1 MLDQEEQAKYQDEYK
16 DAYLAN
22 DFFDYEHPYPSQRLD
37 DFIPEI
43 PEVMPK
49 WLDETRIV
57 CFLVGL
63 FGLGYTLFN
72 VEYFYWQIKS
82 PFLLNLS
89 LLVALG
95 GFVNIIAYPYVL
107 KYCLTNGIRRPQLL
121 KNMNGF
127 MVGFALLSLL
137 FFFSFPITGLGLS
150 LILIPAPLLFGLYAR
165 KYIDQEHVG
174 HSGIQFP
181 AMAIFSQDVKKL
193 AWLSLVII
201 MTVLFGFF
209 FALVFNLI

>member
-1 MLDQEEQAKYQDEYK
+1 MLDHEKQSNYQEDYK

-22 DFFDYEHPYPSQRLD
+22 DFFDYDHPYPSRKLD

-43 PEVMPK
+43 PEVLPK

-63 FGLGYTLFN
+63 FGLAYTLFN
-72 VEYFYWQIKS
+72 VEFFYWQIKS

-95 GFVNIIAYPYVL
+95 GFVNFIAYPYAL

-150 LILIPAPLLFGLYAR
+150 LILIPAPLLFGLYSR
-165 KYIDQEHVG
+165 KYINQHEQEYT
-174 HSGIQFP
+174 GIQFP
-181 AMAIFSQDVKKL
+181 ALAIFRQDIKKL
-193 AWLSLVII
+193 AWLTLVIVL
-201 MTVLFGFF
+201 TVLLGFL